1 MGKLKLKAKH
11 RLLCGDSTS
20 ADDVAKLMD
29 GETAGVIITDPPY
42 GIAYESGMEGA
53 LARSIQGDED
63 TSARDSALLGVGED
77 FPVACFATWRCVP
90 PRRPKG
96 QLIWHKNAGGMGDLS
111 FPWATDYEVVWVFG
125 KGWAGHRG
133 SSVLEGETIVTWN
146 TGPAKR
152 VHPHQ
157 KPVAVLAQ
165 IIEKSSGIIQD
176 PFAGSGTT
184 LIAAEQTGRGCFA
197 MEISPGYCDVAV
209 QRFEKATGR
218 KVERIPNG

>member
-1 MGKLKLKAKH
+1 
-11 RLLCGDSTS
+11 
-20 ADDVAKLMD
+20 
-29 GETAGVIITDPPY
+29 
-42 GIAYESGMEGA
+42 
-53 LARSIQGDED
+53 
-63 TSARDSALLGVGED
+63 
-77 FPVACFATWRCVP
+77 
-90 PRRPKG
+90 
-96 QLIWHKNAGGMGDLS
+96 MGDLS

-184 LIAAEQTGRGCFA
+184 LIAAEQTGRRCFA
-197 MEISPGYCDVAV
+197 MEISPAYCDVAV
-209 QRFEKATGR
+209 LRFEKATGT
-218 KVERIPNG
+218 KAERIAAVN